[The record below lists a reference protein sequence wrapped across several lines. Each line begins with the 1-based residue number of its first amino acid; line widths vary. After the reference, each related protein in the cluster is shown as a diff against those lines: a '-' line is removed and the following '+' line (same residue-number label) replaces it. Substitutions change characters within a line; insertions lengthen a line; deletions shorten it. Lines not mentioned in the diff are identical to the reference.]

1 MPRFTLPADEL
12 NHFDL
17 PAVCLVTGSEREVS
31 FHTVHFP
38 GSLTSQP
45 VHGEL
50 PFTEAGWRRHRLA
63 GGAWFALRAV
73 LGLGTLAAI
82 VTLAAGESVPGVSV
96 LLGTLLVVAGL
107 WLLGVR
113 DRRVVCRRLTPSLVR
128 LEVPDAG
135 AAEVVDRY
143 RHAGTPIPIPA
154 VPAP

>member
-1 MPRFTLPADEL
+1 MVRFTLPANEL

-31 FHTVHFP
+31 FHTVHFA
-38 GSLTSQP
+38 GSLVSQA

-50 PFTEAGWRRHRLA
+50 PFTDVGWRRHRLA
-63 GGAWFALRAV
+63 ALAWIGVQSVAS
-73 LGLGTLAAI
+73 LGTLSGIIA
-82 VTLAAGESVPGVSV
+82 LAAGAEGVGAVLLLGTV
-96 LLGTLLVVAGL
+96 LLGAGL

-113 DRRVVCRRLTPSLVR
+113 GRRVVCRRLTPALVQ
-128 LEVPDAG
+128 LEVPDAS